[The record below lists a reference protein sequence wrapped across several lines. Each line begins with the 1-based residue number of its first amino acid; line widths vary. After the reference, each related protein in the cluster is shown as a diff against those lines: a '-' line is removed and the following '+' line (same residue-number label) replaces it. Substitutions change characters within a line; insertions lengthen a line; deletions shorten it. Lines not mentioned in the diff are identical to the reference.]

1 MAVKNKKATPI
12 VPLGDRVLIQP
23 LLKEELN
30 KKSVSGII
38 IPDTISEERPE
49 RGTVIAVGEGRYDDA
64 GNLVPM
70 RVAVGDKVIF
80 SKYGFDE
87 IELEEAEYVIVR
99 EENILAII
107 K

>member
-1 MAVKNKKATPI
+1 MAAKSKDTTSI
-12 VPLGDRVLIQP
+12 VPLGDRVLIRP
-23 LLKEELN
+23 LSKEELN

-38 IPDTISEERPE
+38 IPDTVSEERPE
-49 RGTVIAVGEGRYDDA
+49 RGTVVAVGEGRYDDS

-70 RVAVGDKVIF
+70 RVAVGDTVVF

-87 IELEEAEYVIVR
+87 IELEEAEYIIVR

>member
-1 MAVKNKKATPI
+1 MAAKSKDTASI
-12 VPLGDRVLIQP
+12 IPLGDRVLVRP
-23 LLKEELN
+23 LSREELGRQ
-30 KKSVSGII
+30 SASGII
-38 IPDTISEERPE
+38 IPETVSEERPE

-64 GNLVPM
+64 GNLVPV
-70 RVAVGDKVIF
+70 RVEVGNTVIF

-87 IELEEAEYVIVR
+87 VELEGVEYIIVK